1 MIRRKGG
8 KDGLMKRPQRIV
20 FLVPG
25 FFGFTAVGDLSYF
38 HDVERTL
45 GEGLKRRGFA
55 ARLVRCPTQPT
66 GSIPRRADHLR
77 RQVLRHGGLKAT
89 ELHFVGHST
98 GGLDQRLLLSPGV
111 SISGEA
117 SEEQIGRRTRTAVS
131 VVTPHYGTPLANF
144 FATAQGHQ
152 VLLLLASLATT
163 GQGRGAL
170 RLASRATS
178 LLSRLGGLLGGE
190 SVTDEA
196 LRRVM
201 QAVRFDKDDPV
212 WRYFEAVAS
221 DQGAVLQLTPEGTN
235 LFAAAVVDRPGVDY
249 ASVVAAT
256 PRPPARLDRALLHP
270 QQLALRGLFRLLHGI
285 TSRPHARYPYPRPAA
300 PARRRIERGIGF
312 ELTPAAN
319 DGIVPAMSQVHGR
332 VVHAVRADHL
342 DVVGHYTLA
351 AQGSSNWLPSG
362 AAFTPEQFEA
372 LWDDVAGVIAGSETG
387 RSRRAGRAARAA
399 S

>member
-1 MIRRKGG
+1 MIRRKGV

-38 HDVERTL
+38 HDVERAL
-45 GEGLKRRGFA
+45 GKALERRKFE

-77 RQVLRHGGLKAT
+77 REVLRHGGLKAA
-89 ELHFVGHST
+89 ELHFIGHST

-111 SISGEA
+111 SISRDD
-117 SEEQIGRRTRTAVS
+117 SEEQIGRRTRTAIS
-131 VVTPHYGTPLANF
+131 VVTPHFGTPLANF

-152 VLLLLASLATT
+152 ILLLLTSLATT

-178 LLSRLGGLLGGE
+178 ALSRLGGMLGGE
-190 SVTDEA
+190 GVTDQA

-201 QAVRFDKDDPV
+201 QAIRFDKDDPV
-212 WRYFEAVAS
+212 WRYFEAIAS

-256 PRPPARLDRALLHP
+256 PRPPARPGRAIRHP
-270 QQLALRGLFRLLHGI
+270 QELALRGLFRLLHRI
-285 TSRPHARYPYPRPAA
+285 TSRPHARYPYPSPSAA
-300 PARRRIERGIGF
+300 VRRRIERGMGF

-351 AQGSSNWLPSG
+351 AEGSSNWLPSG
-362 AAFTPEQFEA
+362 AAFTPEKFEA
-372 LWDDVAGVIAGSETG
+372 LWDDVAGVIAGGGAG
-387 RSRRAGRAARAA
+387 RSRAAGRTK
-399 S
+399 